1 MIKRDQVPFVKA
13 EQTSNSTIKRN
24 TSNVIVNN
32 SSSIPVTS
40 VTEPTFHSINQS
52 LLPQPI
58 QSMVPNQTPQTSQ
71 ANQGNPQP
79 NIIRTARPQP
89 SQQRKIHIDRNQIL
103 QFIRN
108 GNIRFVRPTAQQ
120 QQVIGSITG
129 NIPQSSIQ
137 IQPQLLFNPI
147 RINGLLTNPQNVT
160 NLPYINLG
168 QQTTQ
173 NHSGENENIVG
184 KTNPI
189 HDDVVANN
197 STIGENVQVGSVKIT
212 QTVPSTSH
220 SLTNKF
226 EQAKLMPTN
235 ETTSSGIPTSTQAS
249 IFIAKTVPKI
259 LKEEAV
265 STKQPFLLP
274 QQETISSEQNLQSLA
289 PIISSKESNCVPMVP
304 LKCAPYYS
312 HKLDKQQ
319 VKIIQDA
326 KNKLITKYSK
336 FLSSFV
342 QLQTSDKP
350 NCTIYR
356 DIVEFLFNI
365 SCTPA
370 DWEQRLMFYQN
381 FLQRLTVKLIAKAQL
396 KTKLINQSQ
405 QPPSN
410 EQNQSTTNDNG
421 PLMKRLKTDHFAE
434 SFHKLRETI
443 FHTYSNVKYKNWSQ
457 FASRNRETFG
467 IPLAILD
474 KKNFLN
480 EADYISLN
488 DSFNAFTSSLQL
500 QIELKAFE
508 TQFAYHTYE
517 GNEYHPNDP
526 IHIPIAIWVSVRMN
540 IDCHQYPQLPPAKL
554 INSYEYPKQPAILLL
569 DDKEWSNNQLST
581 IQMVRSSLIG
591 SSLSNGNFISGNV
604 CQLLEQLHR
613 AIIFLNCD

>member
-24 TSNVIVNN
+24 NSNVIVNN

-79 NIIRTARPQP
+79 TIIRTARPQP

-197 STIGENVQVGSVKIT
+197 STIGENVQVGSVKIS
-212 QTVPSTSH
+212 QTVPT
-220 SLTNKF
+220 
-226 EQAKLMPTN
+226 
-235 ETTSSGIPTSTQAS
+235 
-249 IFIAKTVPKI
+249 KTVPKI